1 VIRPTTGFDGTSKHF
16 RVLNNCRIVSFD
28 KGFKLRLLLKMF
40 LVVAA
45 VTLFVSPDFTNA
57 DVPIAAAA
65 KSLPDKI
72 GNFRA
77 QGPASMP
84 PQGFEENNAEAAVIS
99 NAARSYSSAS
109 GNTFLVYVT
118 KTRMDSAA
126 YSLLTRVRHFNQ
138 EIKVGDVGTASIVGP
153 RELFF
158 FKGDNFV
165 KVVQVDSKVLDAAEI
180 GTLARGLTQQL
191 DGSENDLPVL
201 VKHLPYWQKVQP
213 QASYAVSLEGL
224 KGLLPNQLILD
235 SISFEGGA
243 EAVVAHYD
251 SGTLVVIEF
260 NTARIA
266 GDNDWNIRTKINEL
280 RGSNQGG
287 ISMPSAYRRV
297 GNYSV
302 FVFDAPSE
310 QAANQLIDQVKYQ
323 QVVQWLG
330 ENPYLYENAQREFVE
345 TTLGVFVAVVKGSGL
360 ALVACFGIGGFFGA
374 LLFVRRRAQQRA
386 VEAYSDAGG
395 MVRLNLDEITP
406 RADTGRLLGGGN

>member
-1 VIRPTTGFDGTSKHF
+1 MPW
-16 RVLNNCRIVSFD
+16 VSHAFG
-28 KGFKLRLLLKMF
+28 K
-40 LVVAA
+40 AA
-45 VTLFVSPDFTNA
+45 VFPA
-57 DVPIAAAA
+57 EAA
-65 KSLPDKI
+65 KSLPDRV
-72 GNFRA
+72 GTFRA
-77 QGPASMP
+77 QGPASLP
-84 PQGFEENNAEAAVIS
+84 PMGFDEIFPDEDVNVS
-99 NAARSYSSAS
+99 NAARKYAS
-109 GNTFLVYVT
+109 INGNTFLVVVG

-126 YSLLTRVRHFNQ
+126 YSLLTRVRPDGQ
-138 EIKVGDVGTASIVGP
+138 EIKFSDVGTASIAGP
-153 RELFF
+153 RGLFF

-165 KVVQVDSKVLDAAEI
+165 KVVPADGKAIDLVEI
-180 GTLARGLTQQL
+180 TSLARGLAEQL
-191 DGSENDLPVL
+191 DGGENDIPVL
-201 VKHLPYWQKVQP
+201 VKHLPNWETVRR
-213 QASYAVSLEGL
+213 QASYAVSLQGL
-224 KGLLPNQLILD
+224 KALLPNQPILD
-235 SISFEGGA
+235 SVSFEGGA
-243 EAVVAHYD
+243 QAVVGNYD
-251 SGTLVVIEF
+251 SGKLVVIEF

-280 RGSNQGG
+280 RSPNQPVGTAT
-287 ISMPSAYRRV
+287 PSAYRRV

-374 LLFVRRRAQQRA
+374 LLFVRRRSQQRA

-406 RADTGRLLGGGN
+406 RADSGRLLGGGN